1 MKPAMDNCTL
11 KLVLLPH
18 LVSQETLI
26 QTYAEMAWAGGDQ
39 ALKNGRRDYLLRRFT
54 QLDQQIP
61 GIKDAIIQRI
71 KEIKLNEIRSE
82 S

>member
-1 MKPAMDNCTL
+1 MATTIP
-11 KLVLLPH
+11 KLTSQQPWNLP
-18 LVSQETLI
+18 ETLI
-26 QTYAEMAWAGGDQ
+26 QTYAQMAWAGGDQ
-39 ALKNGRRDYLLRRFT
+39 ALKDGRRDYLLRRFT
-54 QLDQQIP
+54 QLDQQMP